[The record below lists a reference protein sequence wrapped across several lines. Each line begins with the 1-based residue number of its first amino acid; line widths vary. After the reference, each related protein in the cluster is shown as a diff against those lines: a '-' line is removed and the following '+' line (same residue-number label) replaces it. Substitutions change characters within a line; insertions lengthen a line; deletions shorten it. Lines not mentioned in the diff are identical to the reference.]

1 MMPGAEMRMWR
12 TDDKLRFLTAPN
24 SRVAQGSTV
33 FSSASPTASE
43 LQIRMLLSS
52 LSGPSHPCDLS
63 PGSWQKPP
71 DCLLFTCWPK
81 LLTPP
86 NSFHSRRD
94 SLKMISRLRLKTCPG
109 PQTISLLCLPMNFI
123 PYSLSSGLEILKRE
137 VHSHTKGFA
146 LISASKCQP
155 YIQLS
160 MALLLLVSDLC
171 LNISFCQVLS

>member
-1 MMPGAEMRMWR
+1 MCMWR

-86 NSFHSRRD
+86 NSLLSQLERFFENDLQARSENLPRTSNHLTSLSAYELHS
-94 SLKMISRLRLKTCPG
+94 L
-109 PQTISLLCLPMNFI
+109 
-123 PYSLSSGLEILKRE
+123 LSSGLEILKRE
-137 VHSHTKGFA
+137 VYSQTKGFA

-160 MALLLLVSDLC
+160 TALLLLVSDFC